1 MLTSPGTPA
10 DRVKILREAY
20 AKTMKDPGFVAQTD
34 KSQLILQPS
43 SGEELQTLVNRVMD
57 QPSEVVQKV
66 KKILNE

>member
-1 MLTSPGTPA
+1 MTTPGTPA

-20 AKTMKDPGFVAQTD
+20 AKTMKDPGFVTQAD

-43 SGEELQTLVNRVMD
+43 SGEELQALAKRIMD
-57 QPSEVVQKV
+57 QPPEVVQKV